1 MKTSDALRLKQ
12 AIESDR
18 MSMTAISTE
27 LIIKDLEVVLQDY
40 FNLAGKPIL
49 SVNYKNGRYIVDI
62 TFKADALKTFAVLP
76 R

>member
-1 MKTSDALRLKQ
+1 MKTGDALRLKR

-27 LIIKDLEVVLQDY
+27 LILKDLEVVLQEY
-40 FNLAGKPIL
+40 FTLSGKPFL
-49 SVNYKNGRYIVDI
+49 LVNYKDGRYVVEI

-76 R
+76 

>member
-1 MKTSDALRLKQ
+1 MKTGEALRLKQ

-40 FNLAGKPIL
+40 FTLIEKPIL
-49 SVNYKNGRYIVDI
+49 SVNYKDGRYIVEI
-62 TFKADALKTFAVLP
+62 IFKADTLKTFAVLP
-76 R
+76 

>member
-1 MKTSDALRLKQ
+1 MKTGEALRLKQ

-40 FNLAGKPIL
+40 FTLIEKPIL
-49 SVNYKNGRYIVDI
+49 SVNYKDGRYIVDI